1 MDKERDQPTTDDIS
15 KAILQFSG
23 PVITQRAFK
32 QLAPTRL
39 RKVADEEFKR
49 AAQELDIKFGTTVE
63 VRVPRCVKKQIV
75 FIKKDPEEIGWENVN
90 PNLITK
96 EMYTTKFQMSCHPLI
111 GNGMRTYLVKEGLID
126 KEVLNQE
133 ITSTLPK

>member
-1 MDKERDQPTTDDIS
+1 M
-15 KAILQFSG
+15 
-23 PVITQRAFK
+23 ITQTAFK
-32 QLAPTRL
+32 QLAPRRL

-49 AAQELDIKFGTTVE
+49 VAQELDVKFGTTVE

-96 EMYTTKFQMSCHPLI
+96 DVHYQISNVMPSFNWKWNAHLFDQR
-111 GNGMRTYLVKEGLID
+111 RTH
-126 KEVLNQE
+126 
-133 ITSTLPK
+133 